1 MDGITRNMAVQA
13 IRQQKSFAIEA
24 FFGNLLIAGMILSI
38 VLGLIPSSSF
48 AIEADGATNPSIV
61 MDVRAVRQWQAL
73 GGITR
78 TLRQGM
84 RGTDVGLLQE
94 LLSNYTVTLKNISPT
109 GTFGPKTTIALK
121 EFQKK
126 MNLPQ
131 TGTTPKQTRD
141 ILNAIYFQDVCPD
154 TPWNPDADKSLKNVN
169 REIGV
174 GLSYQPGDLQ
184 KIPSTI
190 RTAGVMCLRNDV
202 IPRLQAMFNAA
213 QKSGHTLMVTSA
225 FRRPEVQTSL
235 YEYWTSISGE
245 DAKRGIAEAGHSEH
259 QLGTTVDLSGK
270 SINYAGASDRLGKAK
285 EGIWLKEN
293 SYKYGFIMSYPEGK
307 ESVTGY
313 RYEPWH
319 FRYVGVD
326 TAKDIHYEGMTI
338 KEYFDTFLGTDL

>member
-1 MDGITRNMAVQA
+1 MDSITRKTPVQYT
-13 IRQQKSFAIEA
+13 K
-24 FFGNLLIAGMILSI
+24 ILSYI
-38 VLGLIPSSSF
+38 VIKPFLLSPITTLLLGIVSFPIPAKAQTIS
-48 AIEADGATNPSIV
+48 PSPTPII
-61 MDVRAVRQWQAL
+61 MDVRAVRQWQAQ

-78 TLRQGM
+78 TLRPGM

-94 LLSNYTVTLKNISPT
+94 LLSNYTLVLKNTSPT
-109 GTFGPKTTIALK
+109 GTFGSKTAVALK

-126 MNLPQ
+126 MGLPQ

-141 ILNAIYFQDVCPD
+141 IINAIYFQDICPD
-154 TPWNPDADKSLKNVN
+154 TPWNPDDDKSLENVN
-169 REIGV
+169 RQNGV

-190 RTAGVMCLRNDV
+190 RTSGIMCLRSDV
-202 IPRLQAMFNAA
+202 IPRLKAMFVDA

-235 YEYWTSISGE
+235 YAYWTSLSGE

-259 QLGTTVDLSGK
+259 QLGTTVDLTAK
-270 SINYAGASDRLGKAK
+270 SIGYSGVSEKLGKTK

-307 ESVTGY
+307 EAVTGY

-319 FRYVGVD
+319 FRYVGID
-326 TAKDIHYEGMTI
+326 TAKDIYDEGMTI
-338 KEYFDTFLGTDL
+338 KEYFDTFLGNDF